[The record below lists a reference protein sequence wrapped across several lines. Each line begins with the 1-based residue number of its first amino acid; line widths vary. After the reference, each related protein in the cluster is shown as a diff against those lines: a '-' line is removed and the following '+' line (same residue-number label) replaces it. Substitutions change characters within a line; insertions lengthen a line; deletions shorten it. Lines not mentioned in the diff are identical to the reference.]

1 MSLTELIQQ
10 RLAPL
15 SPALIELDDD
25 SARHAGHPG
34 AQGGGGHF
42 NLRIVSAAFSGH
54 NAVQRHRM
62 IYSLVADLMPHRIHA
77 LSVKAMTPDEWTS

>member
-1 MSLTELIQQ
+1 MMLTDVIHD
-10 RLAPL
+10 RLAALQPL
-15 SPALIELDDD
+15 DIHLEDD

-34 AQGGGGHF
+34 AQAGGGHF
-42 NLRIVSAAFSGH
+42 NLRIVSAAFEGH

-77 LSVKAMTPDEWTS
+77 LSVKALTPEEWTS